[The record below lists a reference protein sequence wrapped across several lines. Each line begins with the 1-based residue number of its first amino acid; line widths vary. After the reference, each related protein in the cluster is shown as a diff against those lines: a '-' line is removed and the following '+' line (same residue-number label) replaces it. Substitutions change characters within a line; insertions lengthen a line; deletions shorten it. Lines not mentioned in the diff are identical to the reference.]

1 MPLPF
6 RRIFGNTDISRNS
19 LVQGSEILSSGV
31 QTLDDR
37 SLFRRDF
44 YFRAGRQIS
53 IGQAGQSLIEPIDS
67 LRSGASGAT
76 IIHRGSLGRAINL
89 FRSPVS
95 SSIIFRAFHLPP
107 SVCAHKPNQFHDF
120 SGIKDLSYVF
130 DDVDFKN

>member
-1 MPLPF
+1 MNDWSHSSAPSVLF
-6 RRIFGNTDISRNS
+6 LAIDYE
-19 LVQGSEILSSGV
+19 SEARDPRFCR
-31 QTLDDR
+31 LDDR

-76 IIHRGSLGRAINL
+76 IIHRGSLGRAIIL

>member
-1 MPLPF
+1 MTRDPRF
-6 RRIFGNTDISRNS
+6 CR
-19 LVQGSEILSSGV
+19 
-31 QTLDDR
+31 LDDR

-107 SVCAHKPNQFHDF
+107 SVCAHKPNQLHDF